1 MTLSSIFACAIAL
14 AFSCAQVAAA
24 PASPLPQPA
33 AATTAFPVKMVSAY
47 YGESPQ
53 ALSRGSYLNVS
64 YIAQPG
70 SSFCVVIGARK
81 LDLGPRWAQQHEECV
96 SANELGRATVAV
108 NVPSRF
114 SPDSLL
120 LLTVVLANN
129 EVHTDAL
136 KVSKFI
142 R

>member
-1 MTLSSIFACAIAL
+1 MKLSIFACAITL
-14 AFSCAQVAAA
+14 VFSCVGVTAA
-24 PASPLPQPA
+24 PASALPQPA
-33 AATTAFPVKMVSAY
+33 ATRTAFPVKMVSAY

-53 ALSRGSYLNVS
+53 ALGRGSSLQVTYT
-64 YIAQPG
+64 APPG

-96 SANELGRATVAV
+96 FVNELGRATVAV
-108 NVPSRF
+108 NVPYRF

-120 LLTVVLANN
+120 LLTVVTAKD

-136 KVSKFI
+136 KVAKFI